1 MRSLVS
7 VLAVGLLVVALVL
20 LLAAAQTRK
29 RDGASSQRRR
39 VASAR
44 GWTYVDPA
52 QNALFRLEGS
62 IEGLP
67 WRCEAYRPL
76 PGDPSRR
83 GAPHHTALTVTIP
96 GDGVV
101 IVPRVEGGVSRA
113 VALALLRATPR
124 GEPAAR
130 IAEHGAPHALDDSLE
145 ARVTDPTRWQ
155 AVGHELAA
163 SVARINAV
171 ARPTMV
177 VWAADELTV
186 FVGEVIED
194 EERLARWIDSAL
206 QLVARV
212 SASRS
217 QRSEAR

>member
-67 WRCEAYRPL
+67 WRCEAYRPM

-83 GAPHHTALTVTIP
+83 GAPHHTALTVTIA

-113 VALALLRATPR
+113 VALALLRATR

-155 AVGHELAA
+155 AIGQELAA

-171 ARPTMV
+171 AGPTMV
-177 VWAADELTV
+177 VWAGDELTV

-206 QLVARV
+206 QLVAHV

-217 QRSEAR
+217 QRMEAR